1 MTIKELLTSEESP
14 LTEEQRHELQ
24 NEYFA
29 EVSELNRK
37 IRNLESKNDDLSK
50 DMDNFAK
57 ICNKQCELAK
67 GAMIAVKAMINA
79 SGNATHRMRDFYGEA
94 IVRYIERIEPQI
106 GTIKKED
113 LLPF

>member
-1 MTIKELLTSEESP
+1 MTINELLTSEESP
-14 LTEEQRHELQ
+14 LTEEQRKALQ

-37 IRNLESKNDDLSK
+37 IRNLESKNEDLSK
-50 DMDNFAK
+50 DMDNFAM
-57 ICNKQCELAK
+57 ICNRQCELAK

-79 SGNATHRMRDFYGEA
+79 SSTATHRMRNFYGEA

-106 GTIKKED
+106 GTIRKED
-113 LLPF
+113 LYPF